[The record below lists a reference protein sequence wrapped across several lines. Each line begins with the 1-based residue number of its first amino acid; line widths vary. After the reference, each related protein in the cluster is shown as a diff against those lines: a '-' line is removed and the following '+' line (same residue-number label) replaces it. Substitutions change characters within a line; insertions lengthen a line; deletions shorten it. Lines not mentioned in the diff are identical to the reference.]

1 MKNKLTHSFK
11 KTYHDRPMSRKEDFI
26 TNTVRKIILS
36 KLKRLEYGQLKLIEN
51 GREQYFGEHEASV
64 QAVIEIKDPGFFLDV
79 LAKGTIGAAEAYVK
93 KKWESPNLNDV
104 MRVFALNRKALSQL
118 DSGFVNLIKPVR
130 FLEYWQQR
138 NTVSGAKRNIEA
150 HYDLPD
156 ELFRLFL
163 DESMMYSSA
172 YFREEGQSLAEA
184 QGEKLKLIAEWLQLR
199 PHDHVLEIGTGWGSL
214 AIFLAKNYG
223 CHVTT
228 TTISENQYLVT
239 KKKIEENGLE
249 DKITLLKED
258 YRNLKGQYDRVV
270 SVEMI
275 EAVGE
280 QFLGNY
286 LDKIANVLKPDGLCV
301 LQVITINDQEYD
313 RAVKE
318 VDFIKKY
325 IFPGS
330 FIPSIYAILT
340 QAKEKTDLRLYHQ
353 SDMSDHYVK
362 TLDTWK
368 TNFNKSNDKLLQI
381 DLGED
386 FQRLWNFY
394 FSYCIGGFSERAIG
408 VSHLVFGKPFYRK
421 NNPIT

>member
-1 MKNKLTHSFK
+1 MKNKSLNFQRRSTLD
-11 KTYHDRPMSRKEDFI
+11 KTTPMEMDFI
-26 TNTVRKIILS
+26 TKAARKMILS
-36 KLKRLEYGQLKLIEN
+36 KLNSLEFGQLSIDEAQNSHL
-51 GREQYFGEHEASV
+51 FGK
-64 QAVIEIKDPGFFLDV
+64 QAKQVKATIEIKDPSFYLDI
-79 LAKGTIGAAEAYVK
+79 LAKGSIGAAEAYVS
-93 KKWESPNLNDV
+93 KKWDTPCLDSV
-104 MRVFALNRKALSQL
+104 MKIFALNRSALNQL
-118 DSGFVNLIKPVR
+118 DSGFVNFLKPVR

-138 NTVSGAKRNIEA
+138 NTISGSKKNIEA

-172 YFREEGQSLAEA
+172 YFKDETMSLAQA
-184 QGEKLKLIAEWLQLR
+184 QTQKLKLIAERLKLR
-199 PHDHVLEIGTGWGSL
+199 AGDRVLEIGTGWGSL
-214 AIFLAKNYG
+214 AVFLAQNYD

-228 TTISENQYLVT
+228 TTISENQYQVT
-239 KKKIEENGLE
+239 KKKIADLKLE

-258 YRNLKGQYDRVV
+258 YRNLKGEYDRVV

-286 LDKIANVLKPDGLCV
+286 LQKISDVLKPDGLCV

-330 FIPSIYAILT
+330 FIPSIFAILER
-340 QAKEKTDLRLYHQ
+340 AKNHTDLRLYRQ
-353 SDMSDHYVK
+353 DDMSEHYVK
-362 TLDTWK
+362 TLQVWK
-368 TNFNKSNDKLLQI
+368 QNFNEKSQELSAIGL
-381 DLGED
+381 EES

-408 VSHLVFGKPFYRK
+408 VSHLVFGKPLYR
-421 NNPIT
+421 